1 MAIKAK
7 GTKQLPP
14 FKQAMANHKIRFDIK
29 EKKQSSGNYDLVHS
43 YHINKT
49 TSNGKT
55 TTTRIKGPTRKD
67 YRTPERRQE
76 RQKEIERNYRKAK
89 AEGKAW

>member
-1 MAIKAK
+1 MPNKAK

-29 EKKQSSGNYDLVHS
+29 EKKQPSGNYDLVHS
-43 YHINKT
+43 YHINKST
-49 TSNGKT
+49 KNGKT

-67 YRTPERRQE
+67 YRAPERRRD
-76 RQKEIERNYRKAK
+76 RQKEIERIYRKAE
-89 AEGKAW
+89 AEGKVC